1 MREGIAAH
9 GGYEINTEGDAFHIA
24 FTTVAQAVSFA
35 MEAQAR
41 HLPSAELSWEDCG
54 KLPFEELDSPLD
66 TPMLLQMT
74 CAFHAWWNPMRG
86 LLSSK
91 ASSWA
96 CACGCWHAYGGT
108 PPDARA
114 PRVRSTAC

>member
-41 HLPSAELSWEDCG
+41 YTLPAELSWG
-54 KLPFEELDSPLD
+54 RL
-66 TPMLLQMT
+66 
-74 CAFHAWWNPMRG
+74 
-86 LLSSK
+86 
-91 ASSWA
+91 
-96 CACGCWHAYGGT
+96 
-108 PPDARA
+108 
-114 PRVRSTAC
+114 

>member
-41 HLPSAELSWEDCG
+41 ATPYPQSSPKEECGRRPVRHLT
-54 KLPFEELDSPLD
+54 PFWKSCVAPDDMCLTWMREP
-66 TPMLLQMT
+66 
-74 CAFHAWWNPMRG
+74 HAWPAFKQDIQHQAG
-86 LLSSK
+86 LE
-91 ASSWA
+91 
-96 CACGCWHAYGGT
+96 HA
-108 PPDARA
+108 AA
-114 PRVRSTAC
+114 